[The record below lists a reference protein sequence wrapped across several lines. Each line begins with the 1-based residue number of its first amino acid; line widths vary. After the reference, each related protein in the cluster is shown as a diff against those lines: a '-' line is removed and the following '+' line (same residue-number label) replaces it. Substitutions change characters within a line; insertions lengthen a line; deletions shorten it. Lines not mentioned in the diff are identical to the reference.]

1 MISIKLLGLSE
12 ELESNDKEFIET
24 VNGLNAIQALD
35 AVTDLK
41 AATPVDTGRAR
52 NSWVLSDREDYFVS
66 SLVTREV
73 SALSSIRDDKVV
85 PLYVTNGTPYIES
98 LNEGSSKQAPAR
110 FVETT
115 LLSKNYNVDGV
126 LFETI
131 KLDEL

>member
-12 ELESNDKEFIET
+12 ELESNDKEFISTINQLNT
-24 VNGLNAIQALD
+24 VQALD

-52 NSWVLSDREDYFVS
+52 NSWVLSDREDYFVN

>member
-12 ELESNDKEFIET
+12 ELESNDKEFINT
-24 VNGLNAIQALD
+24 VNSLNAIQALD

-52 NSWVLSDREDYFVS
+52 NSWVLSDREDYFIN
-66 SLVTREV
+66 SLVNSDV
-73 SALSSIRDDKVV
+73 SALGSVRDDKIV

-131 KLDEL
+131 NLDEL